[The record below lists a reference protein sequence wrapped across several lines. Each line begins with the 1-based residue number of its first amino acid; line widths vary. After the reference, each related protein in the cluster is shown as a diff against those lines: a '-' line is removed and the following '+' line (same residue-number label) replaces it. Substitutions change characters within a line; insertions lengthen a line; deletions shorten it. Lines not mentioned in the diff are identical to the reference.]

1 MKRIDTEEPDVHW
14 GFFDITNKVVFDL
27 GCGQFYSSIS
37 TAEWFLNKGANKV
50 IGVDLLDI
58 NLNNERF
65 TMIVENINSTEQIQN
80 LLDVHHP
87 NLIKCDIE
95 GSEVYLDGINN
106 LSEVE
111 QIAIEYHDNHTK
123 LVCENKIKEWGFEN
137 ITMFQL
143 FNENVDRIGVIYAWR

>member
-1 MKRIDTEEPDVHW
+1 MKLINTEEPDIHW
-14 GFFDITNKVVFDL
+14 GFLDITDKVVLDL

-37 TAEWFLNKGANKV
+37 TAEWFLNKGASKV
-50 IGVDLLDI
+50 VGVDLLDI
-58 NLNNERF
+58 NLDNERF
-65 TMIVENINSTEQIQN
+65 TMIVENIKSTEQIQN

-87 NLIKCDIE
+87 TLIKCDIE

-106 LSEVE
+106 LSEVG

-137 ITMFQL
+137 ITMFRL
-143 FNENVDRIGVIYAWR
+143 FNEDIDRIGVIYAWK